1 MNFIVSSTNLLKQLQ
16 AVGGVLNSSNTLPI
30 LDNFLFEIMG
40 KILTISASDLESTMT
55 TTIDVEAKKNGNVAV
70 PAKLVLDI
78 LKTFPDQ
85 PLTFSV
91 DEKTMGIEISADS
104 GKYKLSG
111 FNGDEFPKIPIIE
124 KPSNVELECNVV
136 QRAIDKTIF
145 ASGNDDLR
153 PVMSGIFTQLSSD
166 GITFVATDAHKLVCY
181 KRTDVKVADAASF
194 IMPKKPM
201 NLLKSLLG
209 TANGNIKIEYNE
221 SNAKFEFE
229 NYTLICRLID
239 GKYPNYEAVIPSENP
254 NTLTIDRASF
264 AQSIKRVSIFAN
276 KTTHQVKLKISGSE
290 LSIFA
295 EDIDFSNEA
304 NERLTCSYV
313 GNDMEIGFNSR
324 FLLEMLNNIDTENVN
339 LELSAPNRAGIL
351 LPDNNQEGEDLLM
364 LVMPVMLNN

>member
-1 MNFIVSSTNLLKQLQ
+1 MNFIVSSTSLLKQLQ

-30 LDNFLFEIMG
+30 LDNFLFEING
-40 KILTISASDLESTMT
+40 KTLTVFASDLESTMT
-55 TTIDVEAKKNGNVAV
+55 TTIDVEAKKDGNIAV

-78 LKTFPDQ
+78 LKTFPEQ

-111 FNGDEFPKIPIIE
+111 YNGEEFPKIPVIE
-124 KPSNVELECNVV
+124 NPSNVELECSVV

-181 KRTDVKVADAASF
+181 KRIDVKVADSAPF

-209 TANGNIKIEYNE
+209 SATGKIKIEYNE
-221 SNAKFEFE
+221 SNAKFEFQ

-276 KTTHQVKLKISGSE
+276 KTTHQVKLRISGSE
-290 LSIFA
+290 LAIFA

-351 LPDNNQEGEDLLM
+351 LPDNNEEGEDLLM